1 MSGLEELRHAID
13 AAEADL
19 RAAQAVADERYSAWE
34 WVERHGGLDSV
45 KDHWQRDVP
54 RGQLDHAMERAK
66 ARRERLIRHAQEL
79 EGTIRD
85 RNREVKR
92 LKADNERLRKKVEGM
107 EPRLMPEGME
117 WLLDVWPK
125 WSNAEYCKFGDWWTA
140 DKYGDYEPKQ
150 LRRLVFYTP
159 EQLREWEQDEGDNF
173 GYEWDFMRPSDTTY
187 RPDKAE
193 PPAPKVLDADGVE
206 IRVGDTVWDIHTVER
221 MTVDGI
227 TGAGGAYE
235 TCRVTL
241 ESGEQTTC
249 DGPRLTH
256 RAPVLAA
263 DGRPLR
269 EGETVYDVED
279 AKCYPH
285 TVAST
290 ELDGLGH
297 VKTTCEEP
305 TPASVSIHPSRLTHE
320 RPDTWERIE
329 DDAKNV
335 ADLWA
340 SADINDSMTM
350 GKLVADI
357 VRRCKAMARVS
368 G

>member
-1 MSGLEELRHAID
+1 MSGLDELRHAVD

-19 RAAQAVADERYSAWE
+19 RAAQAVADERYQAWE
-34 WVERHGGLDSV
+34 WVERNGGLE
-45 KDHWQRDVP
+45 
-54 RGQLDHAMERAK
+54 A
-66 ARRERLIRHAQEL
+66 
-79 EGTIRD
+79 
-85 RNREVKR
+85 VKR
-92 LKADNERLRKKVEGM
+92 RI
-107 EPRLMPEGME
+107 MPEGHE
-117 WLLDVWPK
+117 WPRDAKGVPIVRGETVWANGGGKGDGRAWHVRRVSPG
-125 WSNAEYCKFGDWWTA
+125 NGYPVDAEDGKG
-140 DKYGDYEPKQ
+140 E
-150 LRRLVFYTP
+150 RRDLKPGWLTH
-159 EQLREWEQDEGDNF
+159 ER
-173 GYEWDFMRPSDTTY
+173 
-187 RPDKAE
+187 
-193 PPAPKVLDADGVE
+193 PAPKVLDADGVE
-206 IRVGDTVWDIHTVER
+206 IGIGDKLYDTGTGCARIVRAVNDNGTVEF
-221 MTVDGI
+221 DGHENR
-227 TGAGGAYE
+227 GWFGKF
-235 TCRVTL
+235 
-241 ESGEQTTC
+241 
-249 DGPRLTH
+249 LTH

-263 DGRPLR
+263 DDKPLR

-285 TVAST
+285 IVAST

-357 VRRCKAMARVS
+357 VRRCKALAGVS
-368 G
+368 E